1 MRLHIINGPNLNL
14 LGRREPEL
22 YGHQSFEAGFRDLRA
37 LFPGL
42 MLEYYQSNI
51 EGELI
56 DHIHSAGFVSDGL
69 IVNAGGYSHTSVALG
84 DALAAVPA
92 PAVEVHLSNT
102 LARESFRH
110 TSMLARSCIG
120 VVMGFGMDS
129 YRLGI
134 EALMHHRKNH

>member
-1 MRLHIINGPNLNL
+1 MQLHIVNGPNLNL
-14 LGRREPEL
+14 LGQREPEL
-22 YGHQSFEAGFRDLRA
+22 YGHQSFESGFHDLCSRY
-37 LFPGL
+37 PGL
-42 MLEYYQSNI
+42 NLQYFQSNI
-51 EGELI
+51 EGALI
-56 DHIHSAGFVSDGL
+56 DYIHRVGFEADGL

-84 DALAAVPA
+84 DALSAVSA

-134 EALMHHRKNH
+134 EALLHHLNKD